1 MNAFGIVFLA
11 ALALATAARL
21 WLALR
26 HVSYVRAHRGSVPSA
41 FAAEISLDMHYK
53 AADYTCAKT
62 RLAMVGAAYDA
73 AILLALTF
81 GGALQWLHEASAAWL
96 PEGIGR
102 GLLLLVLVGT
112 VMTLLEL
119 PFGLYRTF
127 VIENRFGFNKMTPA
141 LYFLDFAKSI
151 ALAAAF
157 GLPLGALVLWLMAQA
172 GEYWWFY
179 AWLTWV
185 AFNTFMVA
193 VYPTWIA
200 PLFNR
205 FLPLQDAELKAR
217 VERLMARCG
226 FKLKGLMVMDGS
238 RRTTHGNAYF
248 TGFGT
253 SKRIVFFDT
262 LLARLN
268 PGEVEAVL
276 AHELGHFKLRHVV
289 KRMAWLFAASL
300 AFLWLLGWIMQQP
313 WFYDGLNVQAPS
325 TAMAPAWPPA
335 SRSPST
341 AARRAPRS
349 GPRWASRPKSGARA
363 RNVAAASAGAKATTG
378 RAPRSVLNWPILSR
392 RKARASAAACA
403 GASGGQRRVFTA
415 PGAGALAM
423 IATAGPVTRAPRARR
438 RPAGRRATPRAA
450 RARAAPRA
458 APTRR
463 RGARAGTARGAPRR
477 RGTRGSPRP

>member
-11 ALALATAARL
+11 ALVLATAARL
-21 WLALR
+21 WLASR
-26 HVSYVRAHRGSVPSA
+26 HVGHVRAHRDSVPDA
-41 FAAEISLDMHYK
+41 FAAEISLDMHQK

-62 RLAMVGAAYDA
+62 RLAMVGVAYDA

-81 GGALQWLHEASAAWL
+81 GGALQWLHEASTAWL
-96 PEGIGR
+96 PEGVGR

-112 VMTLLEL
+112 AMTLLEV

-141 LYFLDFAKSI
+141 LYFLDFAKST

-157 GLPLGALVLWLMAQA
+157 GLPLGAIVLWLMARA

-185 AFNTFMVA
+185 AFNVFMVA

-205 FLPLQDAELKAR
+205 FSPLHDAELKAR

-226 FKLKGLMVMDGS
+226 FRLKGLMVMDGS
-238 RRTTHGNAYF
+238 RRSTHGNAYF
-248 TGFGT
+248 TGFGI

-313 WFYDGLNVQAPS
+313 WFYAGLNVQAPS
-325 TAMAPAWPPA
+325 TAMALVLFAIVLPQFTILLQPLGAMYSRKHEFEADQYAARHASARDLVSALIKLYRDNAATLTPDPVHSAFYDSHPPA
-335 SRSPST
+335 V
-341 AARRAPRS
+341 ARI
-349 GPRWASRPKSGARA
+349 ARL
-363 RNVAAASAGAKATTG
+363 RQG
-378 RAPRSVLNWPILSR
+378 
-392 RKARASAAACA
+392 
-403 GASGGQRRVFTA
+403 
-415 PGAGALAM
+415 
-423 IATAGPVTRAPRARR
+423 
-438 RPAGRRATPRAA
+438 
-450 RARAAPRA
+450 
-458 APTRR
+458 
-463 RGARAGTARGAPRR
+463 
-477 RGTRGSPRP
+477 